1 MKRCLYALFAVLT
14 LASCLSKR
22 DVLQSPRVVKRGEP
36 THHRTPRHSKPPTSR
51 PAKPT
56 TSLSGL
62 TYIEQY
68 KDIAIAEMEQYG
80 IPASIKLAQA
90 LLESG
95 NGNSTLARE
104 ANNHFGIKCTPEWR
118 GRTTSHDDDYR
129 NECFRVYDRVEDSF
143 HDHSQFL
150 LRQRYAALFKL
161 DKDDYRGW
169 ARGLKAA
176 GYATN
181 PRYADLLISLIERYE
196 LYQYDHPET
205 LREKTQREAVVAAE
219 IAEPPAAKPAAVN
232 VPAASVPAAKQPAVT
247 PAPAEEPP
255 IEAIKAPV
263 RIEIHEV
270 KQGDTLASIARK
282 YGMETAEL
290 MDLNGLQTESVF
302 IGQLILVSQ

>member
-1 MKRCLYALFAVLT
+1 MKRFLYALLAVLS
-14 LASCLSKR
+14 LASCLSKQ
-22 DVLQSPRVVKRGEP
+22 DVLQNPRVAKRGQPVHRPHKPQRVTEP
-36 THHRTPRHSKPPTSR
+36 ANRTAT
-51 PAKPT
+51 PAKPV

-62 TYIEQY
+62 AYIDKY

-104 ANNHFGIKCTPEWR
+104 ANNHFGIKCTPEWN
-118 GRTTSHDDDYR
+118 GRKTYHDDDR
-129 NECFRVYDRVEDSF
+129 RDDCFRVYNRVEDSF

-150 LRQRYAALFKL
+150 LRKRYAALFEL
-161 DKDDYRGW
+161 DKDDYKGW

-196 LYQYDHPET
+196 LYQYDRPET
-205 LREKTQREAVVAAE
+205 RDEKTQREAVVQTEIVENKVEEVPVAE
-219 IAEPPAAKPAAVN
+219 TKE
-232 VPAASVPAAKQPAVT
+232 
-247 PAPAEEPP
+247 
-255 IEAIKAPV
+255 PV
-263 RIEIHEV
+263 RIDIHEV
-270 KQGDTLASIARK
+270 KQGDTLAAIARN
-282 YGMETAEL
+282 YGMDKAEL
-290 MDLNGLQTESVF
+290 MDLNGLKTESVF